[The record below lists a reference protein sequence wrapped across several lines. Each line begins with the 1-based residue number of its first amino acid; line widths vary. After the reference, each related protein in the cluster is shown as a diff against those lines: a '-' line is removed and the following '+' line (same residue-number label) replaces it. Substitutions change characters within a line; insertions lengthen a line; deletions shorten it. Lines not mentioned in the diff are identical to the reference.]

1 MIDIATA
8 IVWLVGSVFALLAA
22 IGVLRMP
29 DVFTRMQASTKAS
42 TLGLA
47 CLLVGAAL
55 QMGDFASFIRVVSI
69 GAFVLLTTPVAGH
82 VIARASY
89 FADVPLW
96 EGTVLDERQGDSAH
110 AVRAG
115 SSGQEHANE
124 RPGRS

>member
-1 MIDIATA
+1 MTDVLTA
-8 IVWLVGSVFALLAA
+8 FLWITGSAFALLAA

-55 QMGDFASFIRVVSI
+55 QFGDFASFIRVASV
-69 GAFVLLTTPVAGH
+69 GAFILLTTPVAAH

-89 FADVPLW
+89 LADVPLW
-96 EGTVLDERQGDSAH
+96 DGTVLDERRRDAQQAASDK
-110 AVRAG
+110 AG
-115 SSGQEHANE
+115 
-124 RPGRS
+124 PGTSKT